1 MGVSNFTGPR
11 ESKLT
16 IPRARKMAKHS
27 KIPRIVNE
35 IPGNLRANSQEKA
48 VKLERKVVPH
58 DSKSDLPLCS
68 RKKRK
73 INTHAK
79 NSVGSFTFKLVTQEG
94 AGGGRY
100 YC

>member
-16 IPRARKMAKHS
+16 IPRARKMAKPS

-48 VKLERKVVPH
+48 VELERNFFMSFFSLRILAKVI
-58 DSKSDLPLCS
+58 KML
-68 RKKRK
+68 
-73 INTHAK
+73 K
-79 NSVGSFTFKLVTQEG
+79 NGL
-94 AGGGRY
+94 
-100 YC
+100 

>member
-16 IPRARKMAKHS
+16 IPRAR

-48 VKLERKVVPH
+48 VKLERKYI
-58 DSKSDLPLCS
+58 C
-68 RKKRK
+68 
-73 INTHAK
+73 A
-79 NSVGSFTFKLVTQEG
+79 FKELE
-94 AGGGRY
+94 AR
-100 YC
+100 

>member
-48 VKLERKVVPH
+48 VKLERK
-58 DSKSDLPLCS
+58 DSTGNTIWNILDLIRGILDDD
-68 RKKRK
+68 
-73 INTHAK
+73 
-79 NSVGSFTFKLVTQEG
+79 
-94 AGGGRY
+94 
-100 YC
+100 

>member
-48 VKLERKVVPH
+48 VKLERKIVC
-58 DSKSDLPLCS
+58 L
-68 RKKRK
+68 
-73 INTHAK
+73 
-79 NSVGSFTFKLVTQEG
+79 
-94 AGGGRY
+94 
-100 YC
+100 

>member
-48 VKLERKVVPH
+48 VKLERK
-58 DSKSDLPLCS
+58 SYL
-68 RKKRK
+68 
-73 INTHAK
+73 
-79 NSVGSFTFKLVTQEG
+79 
-94 AGGGRY
+94 
-100 YC
+100 

>member
-58 DSKSDLPLCS
+58 ESKSELPLAD
-68 RKKRK
+68 K
-73 INTHAK
+73 T
-79 NSVGSFTFKLVTQEG
+79 L
-94 AGGGRY
+94 
-100 YC
+100 

>member
-48 VKLERKVVPH
+48 VKLERNCTT
-58 DSKSDLPLCS
+58 DSILQYGNC
-68 RKKRK
+68 
-73 INTHAK
+73 NTENVNH
-79 NSVGSFTFKLVTQEG
+79 
-94 AGGGRY
+94 R
-100 YC
+100 

>member
-48 VKLERKVVPH
+48 VKLERKTFLMLLSLAQRPVQ
-58 DSKSDLPLCS
+58 DLRKSLTTYLC
-68 RKKRK
+68 KV
-73 INTHAK
+73 I
-79 NSVGSFTFKLVTQEG
+79 
-94 AGGGRY
+94 
-100 YC
+100 

>member
-48 VKLERKVVPH
+48 VKLERNNSNVSFVLLNLVKRVV
-58 DSKSDLPLCS
+58 
-68 RKKRK
+68 
-73 INTHAK
+73 
-79 NSVGSFTFKLVTQEG
+79 
-94 AGGGRY
+94 
-100 YC
+100 

>member
-48 VKLERKVVPH
+48 VKLERKIYI
-58 DSKSDLPLCS
+58 
-68 RKKRK
+68 K
-73 INTHAK
+73 I
-79 NSVGSFTFKLVTQEG
+79 TFHNYTYIFQ
-94 AGGGRY
+94 RY
-100 YC
+100 IGT

>member
-16 IPRARKMAKHS
+16 IPRARKMAKPS

-48 VKLERKVVPH
+48 VKLERNIFLHKIPTTYIVFP
-58 DSKSDLPLCS
+58 SKYPFS
-68 RKKRK
+68 RPFKKPK
-73 INTHAK
+73 PKKYI
-79 NSVGSFTFKLVTQEG
+79 FFPI
-94 AGGGRY
+94 
-100 YC
+100 

>member
-48 VKLERKVVPH
+48 VKLERKLLTMVP
-58 DSKSDLPLCS
+58 
-68 RKKRK
+68 
-73 INTHAK
+73 T
-79 NSVGSFTFKLVTQEG
+79 VFTTYDQG
-94 AGGGRY
+94 
-100 YC
+100 

>member
-48 VKLERKVVPH
+48 VKLERKDDSCPI
-58 DSKSDLPLCS
+58 SKSKGKLFRTKCQV
-68 RKKRK
+68 
-73 INTHAK
+73 A
-79 NSVGSFTFKLVTQEG
+79 SFMCAFLY
-94 AGGGRY
+94 ADFRR
-100 YC
+100 CDILWP

>member
-48 VKLERKVVPH
+48 VKLERKIFLYFKCF
-58 DSKSDLPLCS
+58 SK
-68 RKKRK
+68 
-73 INTHAK
+73 H
-79 NSVGSFTFKLVTQEG
+79 KLLVLSNASSQFSII
-94 AGGGRY
+94 
-100 YC
+100 

>member
-58 DSKSDLPLCS
+58 DSKSDLPLVFL
-68 RKKRK
+68 KK
-73 INTHAK
+73 I
-79 NSVGSFTFKLVTQEG
+79 
-94 AGGGRY
+94 
-100 YC
+100 

>member
-16 IPRARKMAKHS
+16 IPRARKMAKPS

-48 VKLERKVVPH
+48 VKLERNNFMH
-58 DSKSDLPLCS
+58 KSFQAPLIHS
-68 RKKRK
+68 LMSLKA
-73 INTHAK
+73 I
-79 NSVGSFTFKLVTQEG
+79 
-94 AGGGRY
+94 
-100 YC
+100 

>member
-48 VKLERKVVPH
+48 VKLERKTVPH
-58 DSKSDLPLCS
+58 GSKSNFPLSFNICKHFEKTCQMKEVDIS
-68 RKKRK
+68 YCNFY
-73 INTHAK
+73 IN
-79 NSVGSFTFKLVTQEG
+79 
-94 AGGGRY
+94 
-100 YC
+100 

>member
-16 IPRARKMAKHS
+16 IPRARKMAKPS

-48 VKLERKVVPH
+48 VKLERKLLTMVP
-58 DSKSDLPLCS
+58 
-68 RKKRK
+68 
-73 INTHAK
+73 T
-79 NSVGSFTFKLVTQEG
+79 VFTTYDQG
-94 AGGGRY
+94 
-100 YC
+100 

>member
-16 IPRARKMAKHS
+16 IPRARKMAKPS

-48 VKLERKVVPH
+48 VKLERKYIFSQANIIHTCLVVFFFM
-58 DSKSDLPLCS
+58 
-68 RKKRK
+68 
-73 INTHAK
+73 
-79 NSVGSFTFKLVTQEG
+79 FT
-94 AGGGRY
+94 
-100 YC
+100 

>member
-48 VKLERKVVPH
+48 VKLER
-58 DSKSDLPLCS
+58 
-68 RKKRK
+68 
-73 INTHAK
+73 NTIQSMVNGHESTDFLK
-79 NSVGSFTFKLVTQEG
+79 
-94 AGGGRY
+94 
-100 YC
+100 

>member
-16 IPRARKMAKHS
+16 IPRARKMAKPS

-48 VKLERKVVPH
+48 VKLERKVVTH
-58 DSKSDLPLCS
+58 DTKSVLPL
-68 RKKRK
+68 
-73 INTHAK
+73 I
-79 NSVGSFTFKLVTQEG
+79 
-94 AGGGRY
+94 
-100 YC
+100 

>member
-48 VKLERKVVPH
+48 VKLERKALQ
-58 DSKSDLPLCS
+58 SCLQQLLTIFFINLQTFRSQS
-68 RKKRK
+68 FKRL
-73 INTHAK
+73 ICFILAM
-79 NSVGSFTFKLVTQEG
+79 
-94 AGGGRY
+94 Y
-100 YC
+100 

>member
-16 IPRARKMAKHS
+16 IPRARKMAKPS

-48 VKLERKVVPH
+48 VKLERKRFL
-58 DSKSDLPLCS
+58 SDIIWFYCM
-68 RKKRK
+68 
-73 INTHAK
+73 K
-79 NSVGSFTFKLVTQEG
+79 NWNRLF
-94 AGGGRY
+94 
-100 YC
+100 

>member
-48 VKLERKVVPH
+48 VKLERKKRLVLCFEIFIAVAYFRYLDFKQNYVVLALQ
-58 DSKSDLPLCS
+58 K
-68 RKKRK
+68 
-73 INTHAK
+73 
-79 NSVGSFTFKLVTQEG
+79 
-94 AGGGRY
+94 
-100 YC
+100 

>member
-48 VKLERKVVPH
+48 VKLERK
-58 DSKSDLPLCS
+58 LLLL
-68 RKKRK
+68 
-73 INTHAK
+73 NTCLKVWA
-79 NSVGSFTFKLVTQEG
+79 
-94 AGGGRY
+94 
-100 YC
+100 

>member
-58 DSKSDLPLCS
+58 DSKSDLPLP
-68 RKKRK
+68 
-73 INTHAK
+73 I
-79 NSVGSFTFKLVTQEG
+79 
-94 AGGGRY
+94 
-100 YC
+100 

>member
-48 VKLERKVVPH
+48 VKLER
-58 DSKSDLPLCS
+58 
-68 RKKRK
+68 
-73 INTHAK
+73 NTFMIFLLIFPVFDHF
-79 NSVGSFTFKLVTQEG
+79 VYTFHQNF
-94 AGGGRY
+94 
-100 YC
+100 

>member
-58 DSKSDLPLCS
+58 DYKSDLPL
-68 RKKRK
+68 
-73 INTHAK
+73 
-79 NSVGSFTFKLVTQEG
+79 G
-94 AGGGRY
+94 
-100 YC
+100 

>member
-16 IPRARKMAKHS
+16 IPRARKMAKPS

-48 VKLERKVVPH
+48 VKLERKNIH
-58 DSKSDLPLCS
+58 LPLCVEQF
-68 RKKRK
+68 KY
-73 INTHAK
+73 N
-79 NSVGSFTFKLVTQEG
+79 VGIIMEIRAISKDCVLLSNLIFSKS
-94 AGGGRY
+94 
-100 YC
+100 

>member
-48 VKLERKVVPH
+48 VKLERKF
-58 DSKSDLPLCS
+58 
-68 RKKRK
+68 
-73 INTHAK
+73 N
-79 NSVGSFTFKLVTQEG
+79 F
-94 AGGGRY
+94 
-100 YC
+100 

>member
-48 VKLERKVVPH
+48 VKLERNEL
-58 DSKSDLPLCS
+58 LPLVVAFLSSCLNPVDACMFES
-68 RKKRK
+68 RRNLHKSR
-73 INTHAK
+73 
-79 NSVGSFTFKLVTQEG
+79 
-94 AGGGRY
+94 
-100 YC
+100 

>member
-48 VKLERKVVPH
+48 VKLERKTI
-58 DSKSDLPLCS
+58 LCLRAS
-68 RKKRK
+68 LRRELERC
-73 INTHAK
+73 
-79 NSVGSFTFKLVTQEG
+79 G
-94 AGGGRY
+94 
-100 YC
+100 

>member
-16 IPRARKMAKHS
+16 IPRARKMAKPS

-48 VKLERKVVPH
+48 VELERKQCV
-58 DSKSDLPLCS
+58 
-68 RKKRK
+68 
-73 INTHAK
+73 
-79 NSVGSFTFKLVTQEG
+79 
-94 AGGGRY
+94 
-100 YC
+100 

>member
-35 IPGNLRANSQEKA
+35 IPGNLRGNSQEKA
-48 VKLERKVVPH
+48 VKLERKMFSDVCNAH
-58 DSKSDLPLCS
+58 SNLKNHRSK
-68 RKKRK
+68 
-73 INTHAK
+73 
-79 NSVGSFTFKLVTQEG
+79 
-94 AGGGRY
+94 
-100 YC
+100 

>member
-48 VKLERKVVPH
+48 VKLERKVFPTPGVGKVIPH
-58 DSKSDLPLCS
+58 QGLEK
-68 RKKRK
+68 
-73 INTHAK
+73 
-79 NSVGSFTFKLVTQEG
+79 
-94 AGGGRY
+94 
-100 YC
+100 